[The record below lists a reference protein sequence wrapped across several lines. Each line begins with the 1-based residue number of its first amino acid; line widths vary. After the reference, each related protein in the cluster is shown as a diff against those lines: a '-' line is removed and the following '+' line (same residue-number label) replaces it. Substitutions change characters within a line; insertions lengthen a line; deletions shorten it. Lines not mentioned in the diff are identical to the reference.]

1 MRIHHIGY
9 LIKRIERAQMAFER
23 LGFAVSQNTV
33 YDEFRD
39 VDILFMKKDGYIVE
53 LVSPRSTNSVVAKL
67 IKTYRNTPYHI
78 CFGSEDLLRDIRRLT
93 EAGFTEIDRPA
104 PAPALGGRRVCFLM
118 SPQIGMIELLEEGP
132 QNFETGGAPR
142 LMLIWNINI
151 KRFGICT
158 L

>member
-39 VDILFMKKDGYIVE
+39 VDILFM
-53 LVSPRSTNSVVAKL
+53 
-67 IKTYRNTPYHI
+67 KTYRNTPYHI